1 MEKES
6 TNLDLITKYLDGE
19 IPEEALQ
26 AFNKAMEQEDFL
38 EEATFY
44 QDMVTA
50 VRSEGAKEQDKL
62 LEEVD
67 LSNINQDIRAK
78 LVAQNKRL
86 TQHKTG
92 ATGAAKVSR
101 LVPIRRLL
109 SLAASVLVLVV
120 AGFWYA
126 KSNFSTTAL
135 STNNYLA
142 ADIPG
147 TMGGNNTT
155 NVTFQEGLN
164 AFWVQKD
171 LATAKTI
178 FEKIPSTNLE
188 FVEAQYFLG
197 HIAFKEQDYPKAIQ
211 QYQQVLSAN
220 QLPNFIN
227 RDKLTWNLLL
237 ARLGTGENIDTEL
250 TTILENENS
259 PLYEQAKQLK
269 AQMNSFWVNWVFSQ

>member
-19 IPEEALQ
+19 ISEEALQ
-26 AFNKAMEQEDFL
+26 TFNKALEQEDFL
-38 EEATFY
+38 AEATFY

-50 VRSEGAKEQDKL
+50 VRSEGAKEQDNL
-62 LEEVD
+62 LEKVD
-67 LSNINQDIRAK
+67 VSNINQGIRAK
-78 LVAQNKRL
+78 LIAQNKRL
-86 TQHKTG
+86 TQPEAA

-126 KSNFSTTAL
+126 QSNFSNEAL
-135 STNNYLA
+135 STNNYLV

-147 TMGGNNTT
+147 TMGGNNTADA
-155 NVTFQEGLN
+155 TFQEGLN

-171 LATAKTI
+171 LATAKSI
-178 FEKIPSTNLE
+178 FEKIPSTNLD
-188 FVEAQYFLG
+188 FISAQYFLG
-197 HIAFKEQDYPKAIQ
+197 HIAFQEQDYPKAIQ

-227 RDKLTWNLLL
+227 SDKLTWNLLL
-237 ARLGTGENIDTEL
+237 ARLGAGENINTEL
-250 TTILENENS
+250 TTILRNENS
-259 PLYEQAKQLK
+259 PLYEQARQLK
-269 AQMNSFWVNWVFSQ
+269 AQMNGFWANWVFN